1 MWSNIGT
8 ACIAPTPRQ
17 LRLCL
22 NTSVARG
29 SLPFEMAPATG
40 EPEGSG
46 GLPQAA
52 GRGHRGAQARPG
64 AISDLFFPSQLSPG
78 GLKVITRVNSHFSG
92 RLCPGLTASL
102 HTPLQQARSAM
113 LQFLKNK
120 AVTIV
125 AGPENWLGHFQMVC
139 THCCSGQRS
148 EGGEMATECL

>member
-8 ACIAPTPRQ
+8 ACIALTPRQ

-29 SLPFEMAPATG
+29 SLPLRWPLPLGNRKGLGAFLKLLEETTG
-40 EPEGSG
+40 E
-46 GLPQAA
+46 
-52 GRGHRGAQARPG
+52 HRPG
-64 AISDLFFPSQLSPG
+64 LGPSLTFFFPSQLGPG

-92 RLCPGLTASL
+92 RLCPGHAASP
-102 HTPLQQARSAM
+102 HTPLQQARSAR

-148 EGGEMATECL
+148 EGGEMATERL